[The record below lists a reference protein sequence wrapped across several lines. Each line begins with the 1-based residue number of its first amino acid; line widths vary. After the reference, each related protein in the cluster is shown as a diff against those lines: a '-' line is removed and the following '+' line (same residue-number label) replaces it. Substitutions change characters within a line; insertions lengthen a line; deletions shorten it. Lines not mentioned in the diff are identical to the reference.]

1 MVKNR
6 QVRKEG
12 SKIEAGPSV
21 ADCFSG
27 FPKAGKA
34 GNEGQAAR
42 QIQEA
47 PMSDTAIL
55 PDAHLRHGSVP
66 DLQEKYRRVIN
77 RRFRLERLV
86 EMRAPGIVV
95 RNEKRM
101 LKAALDDLLDGPEVE
116 EIESRIGAGSVT
128 YRFNRISETEIESPA
143 VNTAA
148 ESLGAQPT
156 A

>member
-1 MVKNR
+1 MVKDWHLG
-6 QVRKEG
+6 KEG
-12 SKIEAGPSV
+12 SRVEIGPAVS
-21 ADCFSG
+21 DFFRG
-27 FPKAGKA
+27 FPKARKA
-34 GNEGQAAR
+34 RNEGQAAR

-47 PMSDTAIL
+47 PMPDTAIIRG
-55 PDAHLRHGSVP
+55 AHHIRIPVL
-66 DLQEKYRRVIN
+66 DLEEKYRRVIN
-77 RRFRLERLV
+77 RSGRLEQLV

-143 VNTAA
+143 ENTAA